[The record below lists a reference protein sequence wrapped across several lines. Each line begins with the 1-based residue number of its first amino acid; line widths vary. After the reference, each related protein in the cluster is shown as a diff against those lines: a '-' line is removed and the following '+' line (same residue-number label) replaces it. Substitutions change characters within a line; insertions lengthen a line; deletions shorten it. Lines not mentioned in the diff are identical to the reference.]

1 MRKLIVLSMISLD
14 GVMQGPGG
22 PEEDQSGGF
31 KYGGWSMNYTDQL
44 NGIAVKK
51 ELVQPVD
58 YLLGRK
64 TFDIWENYW
73 PEHADF
79 WAGINNGT
87 KYVLSGTRNQ
97 SDWQNTVFIQS
108 LKDIQEIK
116 ASAGADIQV
125 WGSSKLVQLLFEHD
139 LVDELRLKI
148 YPLVLG
154 EGKKLFNGTA
164 IPANFKLTDSQPT
177 SKGVILANYTK
188 IINTAQG

>member
-164 IPANFKLTDSQPT
+164 IPANFKLTDSQPA